1 MTLCLQDAAVSVLL
15 AGEPAEKAARARD
28 VASLWRSGAL
38 SLEAGLRV
46 PVPGR
51 PARPDRP
58 RLVAPGR
65 VPRRRLTSA
74 AGRAALLHAVAH
86 IEFNAIDLAF
96 DMVARFT
103 SAPELDG
110 PARAAFVSDW
120 VSVGDDEARHFIMV
134 CERLAA
140 LDTAYGDMDAHD
152 GLWSAAMATSDD
164 IAARLAIAPLVLE
177 ARGLDV
183 TPGMIERLVKA
194 GDTDSADVLSVIYAE
209 EIGHVAAGRR
219 WLDHV
224 CARRGEHP
232 REAFHR
238 LVRERFPGGLK
249 LPVNALARA
258 EAGLEKDFYE
268 PLLSQPPR
276 NALN

>member
-1 MTLCLQDAAVSVLL
+1 MTQSLQDAAVSVLL
-15 AGEPAEKAARARD
+15 TPGPAAKAARARH
-28 VASLWRSGAL
+28 VASAWRQGAL
-38 SLEAGLRV
+38 ILDPDWHGTV
-46 PVPGR
+46 PER
-51 PARPDRP
+51 PARPERP
-58 RLVAPGR
+58 HLVPPAR
-65 VPRRRLTSA
+65 VPRRRLNSE

-96 DMVARFT
+96 DMAVRFGG
-103 SAPELDG
+103 APELDEA
-110 PARAAFVSDW
+110 ARHAFLTDW
-120 VSVGDDEARHFIMV
+120 ISVGDDEARHFAMV
-134 CERLAA
+134 SDRLSE
-140 LDTAYGDMDAHD
+140 LGTAYGDLDAHD

-183 TPGMIERLVKA
+183 TPGMIERLQSA
-194 GDTDSADVLSVIYAE
+194 GDHASADILTVIYNE
-209 EIGHVAAGRR
+209 EIGHVAAGRH

-224 CARRGEHP
+224 CTQRGQNP

-258 EAGLEKDFYE
+258 EAGLEPDFYE
-268 PLLSQPPR
+268 ALLP
-276 NALN
+276 